1 MPDLPIL
8 AVSLASTVLAGI
20 ITFEIGTPEPIHS
33 VEAQAA
39 PQRPPIEVARM
50 RQPEVDASA
59 AADAAIAR
67 PLFSMT
73 RRPPPEVVA
82 GAATGS
88 RAEPPRLTGIWLT
101 ANDRRAIFAQHGA
114 GAGTSSAAKGEG
126 DHIDDFT
133 VLRIVPGLVV
143 LVDAEGSERRMTLG
157 ADPAGRAAGA
167 SAVAAA
173 RIVVA
178 ERAAAQTRVLDV
190 LRTIPSETAH
200 LGPPGGPAPLRPAR

>member
-8 AVSLASTVLAGI
+8 AVLLASTVLAGVI
-20 ITFEIGTPEPIHS
+20 AFEIGAPEPIHS

-39 PQRPPIEVARM
+39 PQRPQIEVAEM
-50 RQPEVDASA
+50 RQPKVDASA

-101 ANDRRAIFAQHGA
+101 ANDRRAIFAPHGA
-114 GAGTSSAAKGEG
+114 GPSSAAKGEG

-143 LVDAEGSERRMTLG
+143 LADAEGSERRVTLG